1 MPIQP
6 SNKKYIAQK
15 EREDRQK
22 RLILIGTISVLV
34 IVLGLVGYG
43 ILDRYVLEP
52 NTPVLEIENRKVDIE
67 EFDQRVRYERF
78 RLINQLIE
86 LINFTQSLGGTPDTY
101 AYFEPQINQ
110 TLTELQQPAL
120 IGQRVIEA
128 LTEELILLEE
138 AEKMGIEADEDLID
152 EEMKEIFGFFPDGT
166 PTVKPTQEPLPTST
180 LTSLQETLIPP
191 TATAEL
197 EEEETAGDQPEEELT
212 EPTATEVSSEDT
224 EESNPDPTA
233 TPLLQPTE
241 YTEELYEENYQLAME
256 NLENEAGITEETFRN
271 LVKIFYLREAVIE
284 EVTADVERTQ
294 EQVRA
299 RHILV
304 EDPETA
310 QDLYNQLQDGESFAE
325 LAAEYSTDTFS
336 GEQGGDLGWFGAGMM
351 TPPFESAAFE
361 LEIGEIS
368 EPVET
373 DFGFHIIQLLGK
385 EERPID
391 ENTYQQLKNQAYSDW
406 LQEKK
411 NEYQA
416 ELNQD
421 WTTYIPTEPEIPT
434 ELLEYLRAQQQQLQ
448 QLNSPTPVP
457 ETEGE

>member
-15 EREDRQK
+15 ERENRQK

-43 ILDRYVLEP
+43 VLDRYVLQP
-52 NTPVLEIENRKVDIE
+52 NTPILEIENRKVDIE

-152 EEMKEIFGFFPDGT
+152 EEMKEIFGFFPEGT
-166 PTVKPTQEPLPTST
+166 PTLEPSQEPIPTST
-180 LTSLQETLIPP
+180 MTSLQETLLPP
-191 TATAEL
+191 TATTEPV
-197 EEEETAGDQPEEELT
+197 EETAGEQAEEELP
-212 EPTATEVSSEDT
+212 EPTATEIQEEEP

-256 NLENEAGITEETFRN
+256 NLENEAGITEDTFRN

-284 EVTADVERTQ
+284 EVTADVEQTQ

-304 EDPETA
+304 EDEETA
-310 QDLYNQLQDGESFAE
+310 QDLYDQLQDGADFAE

-373 DFGFHIIQLLGK
+373 DFGYHIIQLLGK
-385 EERPID
+385 EERAID

-406 LQEKK
+406 LQAKK

-416 ELNQD
+416 ELNED
-421 WTTYIPTEPEIPT
+421 WTTYIPAEPVIPT
-434 ELLEYLRAQQQQLQ
+434 ELIEYLQAQQQQLQ